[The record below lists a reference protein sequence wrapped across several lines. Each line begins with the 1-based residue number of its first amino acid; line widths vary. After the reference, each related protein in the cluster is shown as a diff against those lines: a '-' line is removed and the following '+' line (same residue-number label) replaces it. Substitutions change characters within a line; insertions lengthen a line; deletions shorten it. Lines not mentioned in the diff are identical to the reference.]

1 MPNLP
6 FFFCA
11 WRSWSHY
18 RGICFFWDH
27 LVLLVSYAN
36 FLIAYRS
43 SQYLQS
49 LLEHDI
55 IDPEPNE
62 PLDELYKLYAPTT
75 PSASNDDPH
84 LVSKSKSSSS
94 SEFSIPKTN
103 PDGEPQNTL
112 LLGSEAVPAILSLF
126 GLEST
131 TGADLR
137 RAIDQARLRVSKG
150 RL

>member
-1 MPNLP
+1 MPGVHG
-6 FFFCA
+6 
-11 WRSWSHY
+11 RIIEVS
-18 RGICFFWDH
+18 IFFWDH

-75 PSASNDDPH
+75 PSASNDDPD
-84 LVSKSKSSSS
+84 LVSKSNSSS
-94 SEFSIPKTN
+94 SIPKTN

-131 TGADLR
+131 TGADLC